1 MRSTRFLF
9 VITFALVMNAATAR
23 AQQQQ
28 SFEGFAI
35 GVRPNAVKGEVT
47 YQRENGTFDL
57 EPGLKLQEGD
67 FIKSGANA
75 YAELLLHP
83 GNYLRIGPETECQ
96 IVNDQHDRMR
106 FKLNHGVM
114 SFEILS
120 REEEML
126 PSFSYSVKHAQELIR
141 VITPNA
147 TVFITEP
154 GIFRVNAATAG
165 RTELVVR
172 NGEAVINGQ
181 RVKKKRSAVAS
192 GSAVT
197 VAEIDLKN
205 QDSLDLWARERAAQ
219 SILANHML
227 KNEPPWTN
235 KGMKG
240 KETKVD
246 LPDDEEN
253 RGSSAVIS
261 VKPGGVNFAE
271 EGVELN
277 RSAEGWQQLTE
288 GLQLETGDKL
298 RTSEHSFVEITVL
311 PEMHLRLDED
321 SELWFERLTNESISM
336 KLLRG
341 SAILDVAQFDSSQ
354 GLPLAFG
361 GLATSVLIA
370 REGNYRVEITPRG
383 DEITI
388 REGKVIFNE
397 QLVSSCHRINSGR
410 ISECDKKRT
419 DNFDFWSEYRGEGVL
434 IEHRSPALRHV
445 TALRRDRFRNTG
457 FWYQIPGQTTY
468 VFVPF
473 TSPHFRSP
481 YGGNYSTV
489 LSPRPTTLKRID
501 LDAGPL
507 YRLPRSHISQPLR

>member
-1 MRSTRFLF
+1 MRYTRSDSLLL
-9 VITFALVMNAATAR
+9 VIAFALVNAATFG

-35 GVRPNAVKGEVT
+35 GIRPNEVKGEVI
-47 YQRENGTFDL
+47 YQREDGKFEL

-83 GNYLRIGPETECQ
+83 GNYLRISSETECQ
-96 IVNDQHDRMR
+96 ILDDEHDRMR

-126 PSFSYSVKHAQELIR
+126 PSFAYSVRHAQELIR

-154 GIFRVNAATAG
+154 GIFRINATAGG
-165 RTELVVR
+165 RTELIVR
-172 NGEAVINGQ
+172 SGEAVVNGQ

-192 GSAVT
+192 GGTVT

-205 QDSLDLWARERAAQ
+205 QDSFDLWARERAAQ
-219 SILANHML
+219 SVRANRLL
-227 KNEPPWTN
+227 KNEPPWAK
-235 KGMKG
+235 KGMEG
-240 KETKVD
+240 KETKVE
-246 LPDDEEN
+246 LPDDETN
-253 RGSSAVIS
+253 RNLSGVVS
-261 VKPGGVNFAE
+261 VKPGVVNFAE

-277 RSAEGWQQLTE
+277 HSAEGWQQLSE
-288 GLQLETGDKL
+288 GVQLETGDKL
-298 RTSEHSFVEITVL
+298 QTREHSFVEITVL

-321 SELWFERLTNESISM
+321 SELLFEQLANEAISM

-341 SAILDVAQFDSSQ
+341 SAILDVARFDGSQ

-361 GLATSVLIA
+361 GRATSVLIA
-370 REGNYRVEITPRG
+370 REGNYRVDITPQG
-383 DEITI
+383 DEITV
-388 REGKVIFNE
+388 REGKVIFN
-397 QLVSSCHRINSGR
+397 QQPVGGCHRISVGKVSG
-410 ISECDKKRT
+410 CDKKRI
-419 DNFDFWSEYRGEGVL
+419 DNFDFWSEYRGEGLFV
-434 IEHRSPALRHV
+434 EDTRPVLRHLM
-445 TALRRDRFRNTG
+445 ALRRDRFRNTG
-457 FWYQIPGQTTY
+457 FWYQNPGQTTY

-489 LSPRPTTLKRID
+489 LSPRPATLRRVD
-501 LDAGPL
+501 MDAVPSV
-507 YRLPRSHISQPLR
+507 RLPRTQVPLR